1 MIQKMTKEEYITQNQ
16 AERYFFT
23 EQYSEPKYD
32 CPKCENGHMRKN
44 LMMVLTS
51 YPPMFQYEC
60 DTCGHVDYLNF

>member
-1 MIQKMTKEEYITQNQ
+1 MTKEEYITQNQ